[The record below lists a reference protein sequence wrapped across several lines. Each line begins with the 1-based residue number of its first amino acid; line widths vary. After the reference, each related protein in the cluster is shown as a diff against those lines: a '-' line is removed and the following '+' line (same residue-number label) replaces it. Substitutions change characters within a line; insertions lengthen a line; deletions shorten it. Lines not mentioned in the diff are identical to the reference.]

1 MGKGVGILIGCCFSR
16 SLEHSTLPI
25 LTQLLHSVGATNNG
39 CILDNVGYVYAMTER
54 MKQQRQ
60 QEEQGRGA
68 TLSAS
73 AMHSK
78 LQRLIYDN
86 VICLGVSNGLDA
98 VLNKSIVK
106 VPSVQQ
112 AKQQQPQQV
121 AA

>member
-1 MGKGVGILIGCCFSR
+1 MFIYGECCYW
-16 SLEHSTLPI
+16 
-25 LTQLLHSVGATNNG
+25 
-39 CILDNVGYVYAMTER
+39 LDLNE
-54 MKQQRQ
+54 QRQ
-60 QEEQGRGA
+60 QEDQDRGA

-86 VICLGVSNGLDA
+86 VISLGVSNELEA

-112 AKQQQPQQV
+112 AKQQ
-121 AA
+121 AGETNI